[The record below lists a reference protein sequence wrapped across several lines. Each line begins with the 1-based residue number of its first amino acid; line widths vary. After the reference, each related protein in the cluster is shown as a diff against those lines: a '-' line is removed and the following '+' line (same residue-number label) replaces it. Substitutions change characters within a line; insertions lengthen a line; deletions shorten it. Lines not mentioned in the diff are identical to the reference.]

1 MGGVALAFTLVTIL
15 ALAGY
20 MYYNV
25 TRLNAKYAQLQAPL
39 QTHGGVEMEQRV

>member
-1 MGGVALAFTLVTIL
+1 
-15 ALAGY
+15 

-39 QTHGGVEMEQRV
+39 QTHGGVEMEPREMEPRATLVGG